1 MIIKIRTNKQINKD
15 KIETETKA
23 FIPHPEAIINE
34 PVEYIAKCYAKILEG
49 ELDEIHIWKEQNTT
63 R

>member
-1 MIIKIRTNKQINKD
+1 MIIKIHTRKQVDKD

-34 PVEYIAKCYAKILEG
+34 PIEYIAKCYARILKG
-49 ELDEIHIWKEQNTT
+49 ELDEIHIMKEP
-63 R
+63 